1 MKDFRIDDIIRYL
14 ITGAWIFFLL
24 NQNNTEYEY
33 INYDKEFL
41 VILISF
47 SIGAVAYTV
56 FRTFLYPLLQMA
68 LDLIISENTG
78 RNYLKNKYRIKNWC
92 TRNDL
97 WILFQVRN
105 IKKFYGN
112 YSIWLSSF
120 LTMYTLSISTFIA
133 ILFGDYDINEIFI
146 YSAICVILFIGGALS
161 NIKYEKRLF
170 NNTVFISEPTL
181 KEFVKDYLE
190 KRISIRHD

>member
-1 MKDFRIDDIIRYL
+1 
-14 ITGAWIFFLL
+14 
-24 NQNNTEYEY
+24 
-33 INYDKEFL
+33 
-41 VILISF
+41 
-47 SIGAVAYTV
+47 
-56 FRTFLYPLLQMA
+56 
-68 LDLIISENTG
+68 
-78 RNYLKNKYRIKNWC
+78 
-92 TRNDL
+92 
-97 WILFQVRN
+97 
-105 IKKFYGN
+105 
-112 YSIWLSSF
+112 
-120 LTMYTLSISTFIA
+120 MYTLSISTFIA